1 MAEPGPHIYV
11 SQVQEASDLPFYRDD
26 VMRKPEELKPPPRT
40 CNDEKLLRRAL
51 RIKRL
56 SPQELEMFEKWFS
69 EIDTGRRASL
79 SERERLW
86 VNDVIDREEPR
97 YANLVSRG
105 LVPRGKEVDTPDVL
119 KVLPLKPPGRT

>member
-1 MAEPGPHIYV
+1 VY
-11 SQVQEASDLPFYRDD
+11 D
-26 VMRKPEELKPPPRT
+26 VMSKPEELKPPPRT
-40 CNDEKLLRRAL
+40 ISDEKLLRRAL

-56 SPQELEMFEKWFS
+56 EPKELDLFEKWF
-69 EIDTGRRASL
+69 EELDDGKRESL
-79 SERERLW
+79 TERERLW

-105 LVPRGKEVDTPDVL
+105 LVPRGKEVETPAVL